1 MSMTLDDL
9 PAVSECSVAGC
20 SYNDHSHCH
29 AAAVTIGGSI
39 GDAECATFIP
49 LGTKGGLDK
58 VVTHVGA
65 CKRGECFHNTALEC
79 PAASVRIGPGADAA
93 DCLPYAPACARAPG
107 RRAAA

>member
-9 PAVSECSVAGC
+9 PRVSECNALGC

-29 AAAVTIGGSI
+29 AAAVTIGGAP

-58 VVTHVGA
+58 VVSHVGA
-65 CKRGECFHNTALEC
+65 CQRSECVFNSSLEC
-79 PAASVRIGPGADAA
+79 TASTVRVGPGAESA
-93 DCLPYAPACARAPG
+93 DCLTYQAS
-107 RRAAA
+107 

>member
-9 PAVSECSVAGC
+9 SRISECSVAGC

-29 AAAVTIGGSI
+29 AAAVTIGKDA
-39 GDAECATFIP
+39 GDVECATFVP

-65 CKRGECFHNTALEC
+65 CKRADCVHNESLEC
-79 PAASVRIGPGADAA
+79 TAAAVRIGPGADAA
-93 DCLPYAPACARAPG
+93 DCLTFAQA
-107 RRAAA
+107 

>member
-1 MSMTLDDL
+1 MSMTLDEL

-29 AAAVTIGGSI
+29 AAAVTIGGSV

-49 LGTKGGLDK
+49 LGAKGGLDK

-65 CKRGECFHNTALEC
+65 CQRSECVHNESLEC
-79 PAASVRIGPGADAA
+79 TAASVRIGAGSTDDA
-93 DCLPYAPACARAPG
+93 DCLTYDPR
-107 RRAAA
+107 